1 MLEFP
6 APKTALVT
14 GATGYIAH
22 WIVKRLLD
30 EGFRVH
36 ATVRD
41 PSRTDKLEH
50 LDRLA
55 EASPGTIHYFQ
66 ADLLDDGSFRDAMA
80 DCTVVF
86 HTASPFSTSI
96 TDPHTQLIEPA
107 LHGTRNVLRQ
117 VDQTP
122 SVRRVVLTSSC
133 AAIYGDNADLARTP
147 SGAFTEAD
155 WNTSS
160 TPTHQPYSYSK
171 TVAERAAW
179 ELADAQDRWTLVA
192 VNPSLVVGPAINPH
206 TSCESIDLILQYL
219 DGTLKFGAPNMGI
232 GVVDIRDVAEAHLRA
247 AFHPNAHGRYVT
259 SAHDSSLLEIG
270 RVLHAHYG
278 KQFPLPT
285 NALPKWLLWLV
296 GPFVNASLTRKVV
309 SRNVNLPWSGDHK
322 KSQDE
327 LGLTY
332 RPLQESLVDM
342 VQQLIEAGRVTP
354 RQV

>member
-1 MLEFP
+1 M
-6 APKTALVT
+6 A
-14 GATGYIAH
+14 
-22 WIVKRLLD
+22 
-30 EGFRVH
+30 
-36 ATVRD
+36 
-41 PSRTDKLEH
+41 
-50 LDRLA
+50 
-55 EASPGTIHYFQ
+55 
-66 ADLLDDGSFRDAMA
+66 AMA

-259 SAHDSSLLEIG
+259 SA
-270 RVLHAHYG
+270 
-278 KQFPLPT
+278 LPT
-285 NALPKWLLWLV
+285 WLLWLV
-296 GPFVNASLTRKVV
+296 GPFVTASLTRKVV